1 LFSLQISNF
10 KVVKMEGYLDYMQMV
25 SKAMYCV
32 VKEALN
38 TVAKHG
44 IQGNHHFFIT
54 FCTSHKDVQ
63 ISDELRKKYPEEL
76 TIVIEHQ
83 FYNLKVFEDKFEV
96 RLSFDEV
103 LEDLVVPFAS
113 INRFADPGVPFHL
126 CFQYEGLEE
135 DGISGINKLL
145 NFNLFQ
151 NSEYGF
157 DKNMDNLEIDEPGKI
172 ISLSEFRKK
181 KENNEKT

>member
-1 LFSLQISNF
+1 
-10 KVVKMEGYLDYMQMV
+10 MGGYLDYMQMV
-25 SKAMYCV
+25 SKAMYYV
-32 VKEALN
+32 VREALN

-54 FCTSHKDVQ
+54 FCTSHKDVH
-63 ISDELRKKYPEEL
+63 ISDELKKKYPEEL

-113 INRFADPGVPFHL
+113 ISRFADPGVPFHL

-135 DGISGINKLL
+135 DGILGINKLL

-157 DKNMDNLEIDEPGKI
+157 DKNMGNLEIDEPGKI
-172 ISLSEFRKK
+172 ISLSAFRKK